1 VGLETLSDRC
11 PRGAPGCPPAGS
23 EAPAR
28 VQPGPCS
35 TLGGQIGQLAPR
47 EVAARLLPRLLLA
60 GGACCGREPHPGGP
74 HSPASDIWPPAGL
87 QPAPPRTDR
96 PAALQRGRACRA
108 EAAPPP
114 RGRAERRSGSMSAAE
129 AAQNG
134 QKWAKRAQ
142 QRSPRGAPE
151 ERLGALR
158 PGLRRQRGAN
168 GVPVARWGVRWASW
182 HRARSP
188 RGFDHWCDVMR
199 KMRAWP
205 SVKPPVVPR
214 KHKIPDPIKKNSTMK
229 KICF

>member
-1 VGLETLSDRC
+1 MALKWANFIMNNSRIATGI
-11 PRGAPGCPPAGS
+11 APPPA
-23 EAPAR
+23 PTR
-28 VQPGPCS
+28 RQR
-35 TLGGQIGQLAPR
+35 GQTVPR
-47 EVAARLLPRLLLA
+47 
-60 GGACCGREPHPGGP
+60 
-74 HSPASDIWPPAGL
+74 AGL
-87 QPAPPRTDR
+87 QPPPPRAYRT
-96 PAALQRGRACRA
+96 ATLQRGRDCRA

-142 QRSPRGAPE
+142 QRSPTGAPE

-214 KHKIPDPIKKNSTMK
+214 KHKIPDLIKKNSTMK